1 MTRNLHK
8 TYTFFLN
15 PEQKHTF
22 KAPTKHEHF
31 MSEKEQPNSPAP
43 APKKC
48 KRVKGVTIFPVTIK
62 GIKYWRVVSPK
73 SGKRRIMRT
82 FKDHLEAR
90 NYYQMQVT
98 LTRNLGRASGG
109 LSAKG
114 RLDAIAAL
122 EALAPF
128 DGVSLVS
135 AVEFYA
141 RHHVSLDESVTVQE
155 AVAKFLAAKAA
166 DGMSERYLRDLRNRL
181 SRFAEDFGD
190 RKIADIGSPEVGSWL
205 RSLMLRPLT
214 RNTFH
219 LRLHVLFAFAAEQ
232 HWTAKNPVQKSMRAK
247 VVSPEPGIL
256 TPEQFAALLTH
267 ASDETRPYW
276 LLGGFCG
283 LRSAELERLEWRDI
297 DWEHRPPLVEVNPA
311 KSKTASRRH
320 VDICDAL
327 LAWLRPYR
335 GNTGRIVP
343 IGLQRRLLADR
354 KRAGIASW
362 PSNGLRHSFASYHL
376 ARHNDQGK
384 LAAQMGHMN
393 SAMTYRHYFQRV
405 KPAAA
410 EVWWS
415 IVPESPSNVLKIA

>member
-1 MTRNLHK
+1 
-8 TYTFFLN
+8 
-15 PEQKHTF
+15 
-22 KAPTKHEHF
+22 
-31 MSEKEQPNSPAP
+31 MSENAQPSSPAAP
-43 APKKC
+43 APKKL
-48 KRVKGVTIFPVTIK
+48 KRVKGVSIFPVTIK
-62 GIKYWRVVSPK
+62 DIKYWRVVSPK
-73 SGKRRIMRT
+73 PGKGSIVRT

-90 NYYQMQVT
+90 NYYEMQLS

-109 LSAKG
+109 LSAKQ

-155 AVAKFLAAKAA
+155 AVAKLLAAKAA

-181 SRFAEDFGD
+181 FRFAEDFED
-190 RKIADIGSPEVGSWL
+190 RKIADIGSPEVGGWL
-205 RSLMLRPLT
+205 RSLMLAPLT

-219 LRLHVLFAFAAEQ
+219 LRLHVLFDFAVEQ

-283 LRSAELERLEWRDI
+283 LRSAELERLDWRDI
-297 DWEHRPPLVEVNPA
+297 DWEEKLVEVNYA

-320 VDICDAL
+320 VKMCDAL
-327 LAWLRPYR
+327 LAWLEPYR
-335 GNTGRIVP
+335 GSTGRIVP
-343 IGLQRRLLADR
+343 IGLQGRLLADR
-354 KRAGIASW
+354 KRAGLTSW
-362 PSNGLRHSFASYHL
+362 PSSGLRHSFASYHL
-376 ARHNDQGK
+376 AMHNDQGK
-384 LAAQMGHMN
+384 LAVQMGHMN

-405 KPAAA
+405 KPVAAA
-410 EVWWS
+410 AWWS
-415 IVPESPSNVLKIA
+415 IVPESPSNVLKLTA